1 MARKQR
7 DYKAE
12 YQARKARG
20 RAAGLSPNE
29 AVGKRE
35 RDYTREYRDRV
46 AREVA
51 AGKRKPPRARPRNNQ
66 APTGIPLQGARRFD
80 GIGSPEAAEAT
91 LNRLRSDR
99 TVFVYVRARVNGAAS
114 DDFQLWP
121 KGGIRASTLRQLV
134 NEWGTLREALSFEVR
149 SERARAG
156 SDPAI
161 NPANRH
167 GKSGRLIIEWPNRGK
182 VSVEF
187 DHVVLQW
194 T

>member
-1 MARKQR
+1 MARKPR

-12 YQARKARG
+12 YAARKARG
-20 RAAGLSPNE
+20 RAAGKTAAE
-29 AVGKRE
+29 AIGKPD
-35 RDYTREYRDRV
+35 RDYSREYRDRV

-66 APTGIPLQGARRFD
+66 APTGVPLQGARRFD
-80 GIGSPEAAEAT
+80 GTNSPEAAEAT

-99 TVFVYVRARVNGAAS
+99 TVFVYVRARVGGKPS
-114 DDFQLWP
+114 EDFQLWP

-156 SDPAI
+156 SDPAV
-161 NPANRH
+161 NPANRR
-167 GKSGRLIIEWPNRGK
+167 GKSGRFEIDGPDGARAA
-182 VSVEF
+182 VEF